1 MSEAPEETRI
11 GVFVC
16 DCGTNIAGFMDV
28 PSVVEYARTLPDVV
42 FVQENMYT
50 CSDAGITEIKN
61 AIKEHDLNRVVV
73 ASCTPRTHAPL
84 FMAACEAAGLNK
96 YLFEFVNIRDQCSW
110 VHMGMPE
117 EATQKAED
125 LIRMGVAKAT
135 HLEPR
140 DEMSASIEPTT
151 LVIGGGIAGLSAARS
166 LSNQGFSVHI
176 IEIDEELGGT
186 MRHLNSLFPD
196 GSDPR
201 EVVGQLIKEIMDDHR
216 VTVHLSTTLKQLTG
230 YLGNFEATIAGNG
243 SDIDDETISVGTIIL
258 ATGST
263 QYMPRK
269 LYGFG
274 KDPEVITQM
283 ELEVKL
289 RDDTLGTPRSVV
301 MIQCAGARGQGVAY
315 CSRTCCM
322 TALKNARLLRK
333 RFPDSEVYILH
344 RGMQTYGQVYESY
357 YRQAR
362 EEGVRFILFNAERPP
377 EVSSSEGVL
386 NVEAF
391 NPTLRKIIDIDCD
404 LVVLSNPQAQHE
416 NAVQMAQM
424 LKVPLGQDGF
434 YFEAHSKLR
443 PVDFAT
449 DGVFLCG
456 TARGPATVGEVVQQA
471 LGAAARA
478 AIPMALGTVQAEAIV
493 AQVDPEICSGCRNC
507 ETVCPYGA
515 IGMVPIE
522 GGVVAEI
529 NPLLCKGC
537 GTCVPECPSRAIH
550 QWGFTD
556 DQMMSQVLEAV
567 ESKMPEDEP
576 NIVGFCCNWC
586 SYAGA
591 DMAGVGRF
599 QYAPN
604 IRIIRTMCSGRV
616 DPIWIIR
623 AFMEGADGVFVS
635 GCHPND
641 CHYSTG
647 NQYSKGRVHR
657 LKSAIEEYGIDPR
670 RLRLEWIS
678 ASEGIKFSLLVNE
691 FTEEIKRLGMNPMKK
706 AKDRRIEDVKE
717 A

>member
-1 MSEAPEETRI
+1 MSEAPEEVRT

-16 DCGTNIAGFMDV
+16 DCGSNIAGFLDV
-28 PSVVEYARTLPDVV
+28 PSVVEYAKTLPNVV

-84 FMAACEAAGLNK
+84 FMAACEEAGLNK

-110 VHMGMPE
+110 VHMGMPD

-125 LIRMGVAKAT
+125 LVRMGVAKAAL
-135 HLEPR
+135 LEPR
-140 DEMSASIEPTT
+140 EEMLASIEPTT
-151 LVIGGGIAGLSAARS
+151 LVIGGGIAGMSAARS

-176 IEIDEELGGT
+176 IEREGELGGT
-186 MRHLNSLFPD
+186 LRHLNSLFPD
-196 GSDPR
+196 GSDPK
-201 EVVGQLIKEIMDDHR
+201 EVVDALIKQIMDDPR
-216 VTVHLSTTLKQLTG
+216 VTVHLSTTLKHLTG
-230 YLGNFEATIAGNG
+230 YLGNFEATIAAGG
-243 SDIDDETISVGTIIL
+243 SEGDDEPIKVGTIIL

-263 QYMPRK
+263 QYTPK
-269 LYGFG
+269 GLYGLG
-274 KDPEVITQM
+274 EHPGVMTQM
-283 ELEVKL
+283 ELEGRL
-289 RDDTLGTPRSVV
+289 REGTLGTPRSVV
-301 MIQCAGARGQGVAY
+301 MIQCAGARGQGVSY
-315 CSRTCCM
+315 CSKTCCM
-322 TALKNARLLRK
+322 TALKNARLLK
-333 RFPDSEVYILH
+333 ERFPDTNVYILH
-344 RGMQTYGQVYESY
+344 RGIQTYGQRYESY
-357 YRQAR
+357 YRETQ
-362 EEGVRFILFNAERPP
+362 EEGVRFILFNAEKPP
-377 EVSSSEGVL
+377 EVTSSDDVL
-386 NVEAF
+386 QVEVF
-391 NPTLRKIIDIDCD
+391 NPTLRKMIDIDCD
-404 LVVLSNPQAQHE
+404 LVVLSNPQVQHE
-416 NAVQMAQM
+416 NARQVAQL

-434 YFEAHSKLR
+434 FFEAHSKLR

-456 TARGPATVGEVVQQA
+456 TARGPASVGEVVQQA
-471 LGAAARA
+471 LGAASRA
-478 AIPMALGTVQAEAIV
+478 AIPMALGKVQAEAIV
-493 AQVDPEICSGCRNC
+493 AQVDGEICSGCRNC
-507 ETVCPYGA
+507 EVVCPYGA
-515 IGMVPIE
+515 ISIVPIE
-522 GGVVAEI
+522 GGFVAEI

-537 GTCVPECPSRAIH
+537 GTCVPECPSRAIM

-556 DQMMSQVLEAV
+556 HQMISQVLEAV
-567 ESKMPEDEP
+567 ESEMPEDEP

-604 IRIIRTMCSGRV
+604 MRIIRTMCSGRV

-647 NQYSKGRVHR
+647 NQYAKGRVHR
-657 LKSAIEEYGIDPR
+657 LKAAIEEYGIDPR
-670 RLRLEWIS
+670 RLRIEWIS

-691 FTEEIKRLGMNPMKK
+691 FTEEIKRLGANPMKMM
-706 AKDRRIEDVKE
+706 KDRRIEDVK
-717 A
+717 AA